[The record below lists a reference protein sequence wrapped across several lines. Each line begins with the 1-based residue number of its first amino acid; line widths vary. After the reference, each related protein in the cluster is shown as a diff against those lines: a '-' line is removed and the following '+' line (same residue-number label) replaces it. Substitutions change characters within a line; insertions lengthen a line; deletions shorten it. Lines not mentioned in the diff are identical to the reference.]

1 MHNKSLTHSRQNGQ
15 NPKSRARRSK
25 KQIGAVDKPPSLLP
39 GTQEGRQLWPQSK
52 IYNRLFKYRVVLSTV
67 GAQTFFLTNIYT
79 YTPFANT
86 MITAGSI
93 VVQSGLSPTAVDVFA
108 SFQFYRVNRIFIAYT
123 SVAST
128 TISLPPIYASL
139 QEGASPF
146 NLGTTANTN
155 GVNSIQNSVQI
166 DPHFSTSFT
175 YDIPHPTDISQ
186 ISGNQLAGG
195 WIPSVYGTGA
205 PTTTTQGI
213 IAFASGDGTLAAPLT
228 TVYGAIDVEYSVS
241 FKLAE

>member
-1 MHNKSLTHSRQNGQ
+1 MSSRSLTHKRH
-15 NPKSRARRSK
+15 PALKKRARGRRSM
-25 KQIGAVDKPPSLLP
+25 IRVGTVEIPPSLLP
-39 GTQEGRQLWPQSK
+39 GTQEGRQLAPKTK

-108 SFQFYRVNRIFIAYT
+108 AFQFYRINQIFIAYT

-128 TISLPPIYASL
+128 TLALPPIYASL

-166 DPHFSTSFT
+166 DPHISTSFT
-175 YDIPHPTDISQ
+175 YNIPHPTDISQ